1 MKETRPKNFRGVRTI
16 LIITGEENNWDE
28 ERKERELRDLAKS
41 CGLLVVFT
49 KVIRQKV
56 FFPATYISKGKIE
69 VIRQITVQEKA
80 GLVIF
85 DQELSP
91 TQQRNLEN
99 ILELKI
105 IDRTSLILE
114 IFAQHAHSREGK
126 LQVELAQ
133 LIYLLPRLTGKGV
146 LLSRLGG
153 GIGTRGPGEMKLEV
167 DRRRIRE
174 RISKLNQRIKK
185 LEQHRALLRQ
195 QREEK
200 GFFLVSLVGYTN
212 VGKSTLINN
221 LAKKKNVYVD
231 DRLFSTLD
239 PRTRVVYLSN
249 GKKFLFTDTVGLLHK
264 LPHHLFHSF
273 RATLE
278 ELRYADLLINLLDA
292 SSSFI
297 DQQNETV
304 LSTLQEL
311 KIENQPILTVLNK
324 KDLIRNK
331 FLLERLRGKF
341 PEAVFIS
348 ALTGEGLKELKERI
362 AKNLPNH
369 ELTRI
374 KNKDYHEDTKT
385 RKTITTLT
393 TNKILPQRHQ
403 DSKHSKKKFIYNSW

>member
-1 MKETRPKNFRGVRTI
+1 
-16 LIITGEENNWDE
+16 
-28 ERKERELRDLAKS
+28 
-41 CGLLVVFT
+41 
-49 KVIRQKV
+49 
-56 FFPATYISKGKIE
+56 
-69 VIRQITVQEKA
+69 
-80 GLVIF
+80 
-85 DQELSP
+85 
-91 TQQRNLEN
+91 
-99 ILELKI
+99 
-105 IDRTSLILE
+105 
-114 IFAQHAHSREGK
+114 
-126 LQVELAQ
+126 
-133 LIYLLPRLTGKGV
+133 V

-331 FLLERLRGKF
+331 FLLERLRRKF